1 MAGLQVVN
9 ENCSVWEFRQNSF
22 LSPDWKHILY
32 LKELILRQKV
42 VFTVHVVA
50 DAVDDDADANVELDD
65 DDAVWRRFKMQQK
78 HPNFLN
84 KEWK

>member
-1 MAGLQVVN
+1 MKIVLS
-9 ENCSVWEFRQNSF
+9 ENLDKIVF

-42 VFTVHVVA
+42 VFNVHVVA

-65 DDAVWRRFKMQQK
+65 DDAV
-78 HPNFLN
+78 
-84 KEWK
+84 